1 MNNPIYKI
9 DNNAEIAKK
18 YVLERPLIRP
28 KTSILCVLIIFISYV
43 AICWIL
49 ASILINYFNI
59 KRRVLT
65 YFIVYFIC
73 FCVISKV
80 LFIQLIKCYQH
91 YAPEHIRRKC
101 LCKPTCSEYAIIV
114 LKKYLTIVALFKII
128 NRLFFT
134 CRGKEYKIDEP

>member
-1 MNNPIYKI
+1 MNNPTHTV
-9 DNNAEIAKK
+9 NSNTEIAKK

-28 KTSILCVLIIFISYV
+28 KTNILHVIIIILLY
-43 AICWIL
+43 ATICWIL
-49 ASILINYFNI
+49 ASTLINHFNI
-59 KRRVLT
+59 QRRVLT

-73 FCVISKV
+73 FCIISKV

-101 LCKPTCSEYAIIV
+101 LCKPTCSEYAITV
-114 LKKYLTIVALFKII
+114 LKKYLTIVALFKIV

-134 CRGKEYKIDEP
+134 CRGKIYKIDEP